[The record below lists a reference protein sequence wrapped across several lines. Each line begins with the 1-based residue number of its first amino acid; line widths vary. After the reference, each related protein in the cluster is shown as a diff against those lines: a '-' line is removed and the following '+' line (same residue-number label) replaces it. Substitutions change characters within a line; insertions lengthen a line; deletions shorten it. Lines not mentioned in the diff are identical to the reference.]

1 MSGTPVMKPVSVT
14 VEGHDENRQAMARYR
29 AAAKAAAGAQVQ
41 ATAQAIAS
49 EARGHLDNA
58 SRLPVSRTGELA
70 SSLHVVRSADGLLAN
85 VQTLLGYGAYLE
97 FGTRKMPA
105 YPWLGPAA
113 RRHLAGFK
121 RRMRLAIRQSL
132 QRSSR

>member
-1 MSGTPVMKPVSVT
+1 MKSVSVS
-14 VEGHDENRQAMARYR
+14 VKGKDENRHAMRR
-29 AAAKAAAGAQVQ
+29 RKAAATAAAVAQVQ
-41 ATAQAIAS
+41 LTAHAIVS

-70 SSLHVVRSADGLLAN
+70 SSLHVVRSAEGLLAN
-85 VQTLLGYGAYLE
+85 VRTLLDYGAYLE

-113 RRHLAGFK
+113 RKHLAGFK
-121 RRMRLAIRQSL
+121 ARIRLAIRHSL
-132 QRSSR
+132 QGHSR